1 MGVSAAEAII
11 FKLPS
16 DTELKA
22 FRLGLAGAG
31 SLLLYVA
38 FRLATSAPLVSAPGN
53 LSLLLLSGA
62 GGFFLLACA
71 AFSDPPDWSRW
82 LILAAYL
89 GELLIG
95 SSLWAQTA
103 NVADHVLVDPGLYTE
118 LAGQFLLRGQNPY
131 EWDLGS
137 VYVYTPNATGGTP
150 RLNGAP
156 ESPHPYPA
164 LSFLLV
170 APLQAL
176 GLPGVFTLSVLAHVA
191 TLVLLFVA
199 APRAVQPLA
208 LLPIAVAG
216 NFTFL
221 TSIGS
226 FDIVWVAMLVGMI
239 LFWRRPT
246 LRAVLYGLAI
256 SFKQSPWLIA
266 PFLLIRLWCDSDD
279 VGAREACN
287 RDHSSR
293 LQTAPTLQTA
303 PMRAICF
310 FLISGAT
317 FLLLN
322 APFILWNPHV
332 WWLGS
337 TEPLQ
342 DSLTLLSH
350 GGLSTLTQFGI
361 FYLPKSYFLLALVI
375 VLALALFCYW
385 RHYDFLRDALW
396 AMPGLFMWFS
406 YRSLQGYWLYWA
418 FPILATIL
426 TRRGPASTPNR
437 TPGWGPTLA
446 ATAMAA
452 ATLVGGAVF
461 LGTAQDPVQLHLR
474 PPLFTT
480 VGRVTHMIVDVTN
493 TSDRTLTPRFSIQ
506 SRGAAWNP
514 LLWHIDDG
522 PRALAPGQSATYQ
535 LSATSEERTFFGHE
549 TAQLVVADAGADYAL
564 RGVLTLEAD
573 RSFLWPTAIPNPG
586 FRFWD
591 KSLNEPLLWKLL
603 SGSAAMIEKDGREAL
618 ALSGRRA
625 ALDCRVVFPEKPF
638 DIWLYSENSTAAYGL
653 EVDDGQHKLWL
664 LFGPQPYTSPVDDGV
679 IVVNQLIPSG
689 EWTRE
694 TIDLP
699 AVYIQAGLGLPPAQ
713 HLVYRG
719 LEGDLRLIH
728 LRLLLAS
735 DAPATAYFGEIEQ

>member
-1 MGVSAAEAII
+1 
-11 FKLPS
+11 LPS
-16 DTELKA
+16 LQFDPDTERKI

-31 SLLLYVA
+31 SVLFYIA
-38 FRLATSAPLVSAPGN
+38 YTLATSAPLVNAPGN
-53 LSLLLLSGA
+53 LLLLLLAGA

-71 AFSDPPDWSRW
+71 AFSNPPDWSRW

-89 GELLIG
+89 GEVLIG
-95 SSLWAQTA
+95 SSLWAQTSNA
-103 NVADHVLVDPGLYTE
+103 PDHVLVDPGLYTE

-131 EWDLGS
+131 EWDLGGI
-137 VYVYTPNATGGTP
+137 YVYTPNAAGGTP

-176 GLPGVFTLSVLAHVA
+176 GLPGVFTLSTLAHVA
-191 TLVLLFVA
+191 ALALLFLA
-199 APRAVQPLA
+199 APRAVQPLV

-226 FDIVWVAMLVGMI
+226 FDIVWVAMLVAMI
-239 LFWRRPT
+239 VLWRRPT

-256 SFKQSPWLIA
+256 SFKQSPWLVA
-266 PFLLIRLWCDSDD
+266 PFLLLRLW
-279 VGAREACN
+279 REE
-287 RDHSSR
+287 RR
-293 LQTAPTLQTA
+293 IAPLKFA
-303 PMRAICF
+303 
-310 FLISGAT
+310 LISAAT
-317 FLLLN
+317 FLLVN
-322 APFILWNPHV
+322 APFILWNPRA
-332 WWLGS
+332 WLLGA

-342 DSLTLLSH
+342 DSLTVLSH
-350 GGLSTLTQFGI
+350 GGLSTLTQFGL
-361 FYLPKSYFLLALVI
+361 FYLPKSYFLLALLT

-418 FPILATIL
+418 FPILAAIL
-426 TRRGPASTPNR
+426 TRQPPASTPNR

-446 ATAMAA
+446 TFSVAA

-461 LGTAQDPVQLHLR
+461 LGTSHAPVQLRLH

-480 VGRVTHMIVDVTN
+480 VGRVTHLTVDVTN
-493 TSDRTLTPRFSIQ
+493 AGDHALTPRFSIQ
-506 SRGAAWNP
+506 SRSTTWNP
-514 LLWHIDDG
+514 LLWNIDDG

-549 TAQLVVADAGADYAL
+549 SAQLVVTDAGADYSL

-573 RSFLWPTAIPNPG
+573 RSFLWPAAIPNPS

-591 KSLNEPLLWKLL
+591 KYLNEPLLWSLL
-603 SGSAAMIEKDGREAL
+603 SGSAAMIEKDGRDAL
-618 ALSGRRA
+618 ALNGLRA
-625 ALDCRVVFPEKPF
+625 TLECRVVFPEEPF
-638 DIWLYSENSTAAYGL
+638 SLWLYSENSTAAYGL
-653 EVDDGQHKLWL
+653 EVDDGQHRLWL
-664 LFGPQPYTSPVDDGV
+664 LFGSQAYAGPVDDGV
-679 IVVNQLIPSG
+679 MVVNQIIPSG
-689 EWTRE
+689 EWTRQ

-699 AVYIQAGLGLPPAQ
+699 AVYAQAGLQLPPLQ
-713 HLVYRG
+713 HTTHRG

-728 LRLLLAS
+728 LRLLLVS
-735 DAPATAYFGEIEQ
+735 EAPATAYFGEIEQ